1 MADKQDRT
9 IYCHEHIAYFDGEQL
24 QHFESTYKGVIIN
37 EARGIVSEDESIEQV
52 TILYGDKT
60 MAEQKSDGG
69 IASAGEV
76 LEHWQQFGEW
86 YSNLA

>member
-1 MADKQDRT
+1 
-9 IYCHEHIAYFDGEQL
+9 
-24 QHFESTYKGVIIN
+24 
-37 EARGIVSEDESIEQV
+37 
-52 TILYGDKT
+52 

-76 LEHWQQFGEW
+76 LEHWRQFGEW